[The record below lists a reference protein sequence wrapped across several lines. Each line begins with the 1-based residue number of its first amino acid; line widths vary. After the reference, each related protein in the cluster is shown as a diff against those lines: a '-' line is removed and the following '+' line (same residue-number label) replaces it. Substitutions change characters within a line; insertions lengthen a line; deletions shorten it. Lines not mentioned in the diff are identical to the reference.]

1 MGPMTGTR
9 LAHGDGSVLLLPP
22 VLVLVDVAALARG
35 GGLLLGFLRGRG
47 RLRDRG
53 RCGSGRGGRGRGGRG
68 GRGRVGTASEQLAQL
83 LQVRLDAVA
92 LAVELLVLLLGGRED
107 AVGLTLGLG
116 EMVVG
121 LGLGLRLDLGGVLLG
136 AVDQLLGVVLGVA
149 AGLLGLLAGLG
160 GPLLGACGPL
170 LRLVDHLLGG
180 CLGGGKAF
188 GVLTLGL
195 GTAVGQL

>member
-1 MGPMTGTR
+1 RPLRKGRPTARLTGTSTSHDGARSGETSSEPGSCSFMGPMTGTR

-53 RCGSGRGGRGRGGRG
+53 RCGSGRGRGGRG

-92 LAVELLVLLLGGRED
+92 LAVELLDLLLGG
-107 AVGLTLGLG
+107 
-116 EMVVG
+116 
-121 LGLGLRLDLGGVLLG
+121 
-136 AVDQLLGVVLGVA
+136 
-149 AGLLGLLAGLG
+149 
-160 GPLLGACGPL
+160 
-170 LRLVDHLLGG
+170 
-180 CLGGGKAF
+180 
-188 GVLTLGL
+188 
-195 GTAVGQL
+195 